1 MTDKCMWCDRP
12 ATRYCD
18 APIGF
23 EAKGAERNTSG
34 TVRQLLIGSDSRMW
48 TCDAPMCSEHAQQVG
63 FVCGEEPDSIDY
75 CPHCRENTRRIKE
88 MVMFEDEATAARRR
102 VHAEIRRSRMAE
114 TNKEQA

>member
-23 EAKGAERNTSG
+23 EAKGAARNKNG
-34 TVRQLLIGSDSRMW
+34 TVRQLLIGGDSRMW
-48 TCDAPMCSEHAQQVG
+48 TCDAPMCNEHAKQVG
-63 FVCGEEPDSIDY
+63 FICGKDPDSIDH
-75 CPHCRENTRRIKE
+75 CPYCRENARRTEE

-114 TNKEQA
+114 TTKEQA